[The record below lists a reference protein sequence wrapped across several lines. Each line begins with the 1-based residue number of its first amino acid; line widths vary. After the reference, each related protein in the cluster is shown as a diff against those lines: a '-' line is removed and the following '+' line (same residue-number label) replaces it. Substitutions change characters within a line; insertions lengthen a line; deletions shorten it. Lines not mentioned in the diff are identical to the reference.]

1 MALHPGVEGLQEQ
14 GESAMKIKV
23 YEDQMTKA
31 IKRLVGIEVIIDTV
45 EEARKGLA
53 LILERTETAKRQD
66 YKGLKDIKI
75 TQKVEHPTTA
85 VEHKLTY
92 ILEFILEDDSYLP
105 MEIALIQELQ
115 RIFQQQSL

>member
-1 MALHPGVEGLQEQ
+1 
-14 GESAMKIKV
+14 MKIKV

-45 EEARKGLA
+45 EEARKGLS
-53 LILERTETAKRQD
+53 LILERTETSKRED
-66 YKGLKDIKI
+66 YKGLKEIRI

-92 ILEFILEDDSYLP
+92 ILEFILEDESYLP

-115 RIFQQQSL
+115 EIFRQYSS

>member
-1 MALHPGVEGLQEQ
+1 
-14 GESAMKIKV
+14 MKIKV

-53 LILERTETAKRQD
+53 LILERTETSKRED
-66 YKGLKDIKI
+66 YKGLKEIRI

-115 RIFQQQSL
+115 EIFRQYSS

>member
-1 MALHPGVEGLQEQ
+1 
-14 GESAMKIKV
+14 MKIKV

-45 EEARKGLA
+45 EEARKGLS
-53 LILERTETAKRQD
+53 LILERTETSKRED
-66 YKGLKDIKI
+66 YKGLKEIRI

-92 ILEFILEDDSYLP
+92 ILEFILEDESYLP

-115 RIFQQQSL
+115 EIFRHYSS